1 MEDKITD
8 LEIRLTHQEAVIE
21 EMNAVL
27 LKQHSQIESLLAD
40 MTLLRKQLRD
50 MSASNVADQSQET
63 LPPHY

>member
-8 LEIRLTHQEAVIE
+8 LEIRLTHQEAAIE